1 MTRSKALNKASDIV
15 PNKTRNKI
23 SAPKILIIY
32 KSSTG
37 FTKRYAELL
46 AKRLGCALAD
56 FKNIRPAFLSGYDI
70 IIFGTRAHAGSIDGL
85 KKLRTILK
93 AYNRRRP
100 VPCASVRDT
109 SGMAHPLCAIFVTG
123 AVPAAEKD
131 TIEHLWQNNLT
142 EKELS
147 RLPHFYLPA
156 GLCYERMCFTD
167 RMMMKGLAF
176 MLNRKRGKTVRDIGL
191 EKQISCSF
199 DISSEE
205 YLEPLISLFSQLK

>member
-85 KKLRTILK
+85 K
-93 AYNRRRP
+93 NFGQ
-100 VPCASVRDT
+100 S
-109 SGMAHPLCAIFVTG
+109 
-123 AVPAAEKD
+123 
-131 TIEHLWQNNLT
+131 
-142 EKELS
+142 
-147 RLPHFYLPA
+147 
-156 GLCYERMCFTD
+156 
-167 RMMMKGLAF
+167 
-176 MLNRKRGKTVRDIGL
+176 
-191 EKQISCSF
+191 
-199 DISSEE
+199 
-205 YLEPLISLFSQLK
+205 